1 MGGSALVV
9 VNSTARG
16 DAARLG
22 GEVRAHLA
30 AAGWT
35 VATAARLDGLE
46 PGVDLVVAVGGDGTV
61 REMALGLARSAAEG
75 PPLLIVPGGTGNS
88 VYRALWGDRPWPG
101 VLDDALTPG
110 RHRIRRLDLGRW
122 SDDGRAFLLGL
133 SAGFMA
139 RVVEVSAG
147 LEGTGGRERYQAAA
161 VAALDDLRPFP
172 GRVTVDGTV
181 VADGPLT
188 MVSVGGAR
196 HRAGTFQLL
205 PRSVLDDGLLDVCT
219 IGEVD
224 AAGFA
229 ELAGRVV
236 DGTHV
241 GRPGVGYTQGRS
253 IVIERTDGEPLA
265 VETDGDVEAGTGS
278 RIKITVLPGAVPVV
292 APPKPVAG

>member
-1 MGGSALVV
+1 MAGTALVV
-9 VNSTARG
+9 VNPAARG
-16 DAARLG
+16 DAENLG
-22 GEVRAHLA
+22 REVRAGLG
-30 AAGWT
+30 AAGRKV
-35 VATAARLDGLE
+35 VAADRFDG
-46 PGVDLVVAVGGDGTV
+46 PDPDVDLVVAVGGDGTV
-61 REMALGLARSAAEG
+61 REVALGLARSATG

-88 VYRALWGDRPWPG
+88 VYRALWGDRPWPE

-110 RHRIRRLDLGRW
+110 RHRVRRLDLGRW
-122 SDDGRAFLLGL
+122 ADDGRAFLLGL

-147 LEGTGGRERYQAAA
+147 LDGTGGRERYQAAA

-172 GRVTVDGTV
+172 GVVTVDGSV

-236 DGTHV
+236 EGTHL
-241 GRPGVGYTQGRS
+241 GRPEVGYARGRS
-253 IVIERTDGEPLA
+253 VVIERTDGEPLA
-265 VETDGDVEAGTGS
+265 VETDGDVEPGTGA
-278 RIKITVLPGAVPVV
+278 RVTVTVVPGAVPVV
-292 APPKPVAG
+292 APPDPVAG